1 MPAERADSGSSVR
14 SFTLNPPGTPR
25 PALQLR
31 GMKAWLV
38 SLLLVVG
45 HRGTASR
52 QMFRKEPENRTSIE
66 GETSFLECEVE
77 GASGPVQWVKD
88 GLLLGPDRNLPG
100 FPRYRMFGN
109 QAAGVFDL
117 QVDRVRLEDEGSY
130 HCQVGR
136 SDSGPGLISRTAW
149 LQVLIPPRGPH
160 FQELAVGD
168 IPTWVAGEEYSLTC
182 EAQDSKPVSNI
193 TIMKGDK
200 VVTPAEISV
209 KQGSNQKVF
218 STLSTISFIAKVS
231 DNGKEMRC
239 SAMNPALDDPRV
251 TYFTMNVLF
260 PPQKPKIKGYDGQP
274 VRAGTTLELTCI
286 SGGGNPLATLH
297 WLKGDTVL
305 SMIWETGMKKGPAR
319 SVLSYPVTPG
329 DNRVNLTCVAS
340 NQVTVEPLKTNV
352 SLHVVYPPERVL
364 LTGTPQ
370 ATEGSEVSVSCQ
382 ASASNPPARLQW
394 WAIGME
400 FNVTEVTYPEGTGWS
415 TTSNATFVAQ
425 RSVDGTSLVCEAL
438 NEALALATST
448 SVIISVFYPPERI
461 WIQGP
466 PKGAVFQTG
475 TSVTLSCFASGGN
488 PLANLSWAKGEEP
501 VGSAVEQTLGR
512 LAISRL
518 TIVTQPSDNQA
529 EYRCNAA
536 NQASEG
542 ALSARTWV
550 GVQFAP
556 LSLGIEA
563 PATPI
568 REGENFTLVCR
579 AGESNP
585 AVRIS
590 WVRNGERLRGD
601 RSWMERGIFG
611 GWICTSTLTFLAS
624 ARHDGEQVR
633 CQAFTPLLQEITNTF
648 HTIHICRTSPSAPDS
663 LPYHP
668 GLSPSIN
675 RLWLLD
681 HHP

>member
-1 MPAERADSGSSVR
+1 MTLLLLTKYKVVMNQLGENLNNNLLLKISKITEMITDFRRRKLEVDSGSSIR
-14 SFTLNPPGTPR
+14 SFTPNPAPPLGTLR
-25 PALQLR
+25 PALQPK

-38 SLLLVVG
+38 SLLLVAG
-45 HRGTASR
+45 LRGTVPR

-77 GASGPVQWVKD
+77 GISGPVQWVKD

-100 FPRYRMFGN
+100 FPRYSMSGD

-117 QVDRVRLEDEGSY
+117 QVEKVRLVDEGSY

-168 IPTWVAGEEYSLTC
+168 IPDWVAGKQYSLTC

-193 TIMKGDK
+193 VIVKGDK
-200 VVTPAEISV
+200 IITPVKTTV

-218 STLSTISFIAKVS
+218 STLSTISFIAKIS

-239 SAMNPALDDPRV
+239 LAMNQALVDPRI
-251 TYFTMNVLF
+251 TYFTMNILF

-286 SGGGNPLATLH
+286 SGGGNPWATLQ
-297 WLKGDTVL
+297 WLKEDTVL
-305 SMIWETGMKKGPAR
+305 SMIWETGTKKGPAK
-319 SVLSYPVTPG
+319 SVLSYPVTLD
-329 DNRVNLTCVAS
+329 DNRVTLSCVAS
-340 NQVTVEPLKTNV
+340 NQVTVTPLSTNI
-352 SLHVVYPPERVL
+352 SLHVVFPPERVL
-364 LTGTPQ
+364 ITGTPQ

-400 FNVTEVTYPEGTGWS
+400 FNVTEATYPEGTGWS

-425 RSVDGTSLVCEAL
+425 RSVDGTSLVCEAV
-438 NEALALATST
+438 NEALALATSS
-448 SVIISVFYPPERI
+448 SVIITVFYPPERI

-466 PKGAVFQTG
+466 PKGAVFQAG
-475 TSVTLSCFASGGN
+475 TSVTWSCFASGGN
-488 PLANLSWAKGEEP
+488 PLANLTWAKGGEQ

-512 LAISRL
+512 LAVSRL
-518 TIVTQPSDNQA
+518 TVVTQPSDNQA
-529 EYRCNAA
+529 EYRCNAE

-563 PATPI
+563 PATPV

-590 WVRNGERLRGD
+590 WIRRGER
-601 RSWMERGIFG
+601 
-611 GWICTSTLTFLAS
+611 
-624 ARHDGEQVR
+624 
-633 CQAFTPLLQEITNTF
+633 
-648 HTIHICRTSPSAPDS
+648 
-663 LPYHP
+663 
-668 GLSPSIN
+668 
-675 RLWLLD
+675 
-681 HHP
+681 